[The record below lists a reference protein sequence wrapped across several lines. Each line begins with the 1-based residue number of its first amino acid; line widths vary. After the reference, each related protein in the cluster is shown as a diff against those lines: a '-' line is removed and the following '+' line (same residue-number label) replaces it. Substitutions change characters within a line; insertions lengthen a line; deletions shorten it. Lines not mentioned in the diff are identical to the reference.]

1 MPAVVMTGVSKTYRR
16 RGGTPQKALD
26 NLDLVVESG
35 GVHGFLGPNGSGKT
49 TTIRVLLG
57 LVAADPGAGAVRLLD
72 QPVPA
77 ALPEVIGGVGAL
89 VETPLFFPTFSG
101 RLNLRL
107 LAETAGVS
115 RNRVEECLEIVD
127 LRDRANDK
135 FKGYSLGMKQRLGI
149 AAALLKSPKLL
160 ILDEPSNGLDPAGI
174 RDVRE
179 LIRRLGRDGRT
190 TVLLSSHLLAE
201 IQQVADHVSI
211 LARGRRVASGP
222 VAEVLAAAASADV
235 RVRVPDAAAG
245 ATVLTNAGFQLSPGA
260 HPDGSPDWTVIV
272 VHSVASPGDITRLLA
287 EHGHY
292 LEELT
297 RVSPDLESAFLAITQ
312 DAGPPPDVAP
322 YGAGTVP
329 GSAA

>member
-1 MPAVVMTGVSKTYRR
+1 MPAVQMAGVSKTYRR
-16 RGGTPQKALD
+16 RGGMPQKALD
-26 NLDLVVESG
+26 SLDLVVENG

-57 LVAADPGAGAVRLLD
+57 LVASDGDGEIRLLD
-72 QPVPA
+72 RPVPA
-77 ALPEVIGGVGAL
+77 GLPEVIGGVGAL
-89 VETPLFFPTFSG
+89 VETPLFFPNFSG
-101 RLNLRL
+101 RLNLQL

-127 LRDRANDK
+127 LRDRADDR

-149 AAALLKSPKLL
+149 AAALLKSPRLL

-201 IQQVADHVSI
+201 IQQVADRVSI
-211 LARGRRVASGP
+211 LARGRCVASGP
-222 VAEVLAAAASADV
+222 VHEVLAAAASSDV
-235 RVRVPDAAAG
+235 RVRVPDPSTAAAVITG
-245 ATVLTNAGFQLSPGA
+245 AGFRVSPGTF
-260 HPDGSPDWTVIV
+260 PDGSPDWSVIV
-272 VHSVASPGDITRLLA
+272 VHAVTSPAEITRLLA
-287 EHGHY
+287 EHGHW

-297 RVSPDLESAFLAITQ
+297 RATPDLESAFLAITQ
-312 DAGPPPDVAP
+312 DHPTAGNPI
-322 YGAGTVP
+322 P